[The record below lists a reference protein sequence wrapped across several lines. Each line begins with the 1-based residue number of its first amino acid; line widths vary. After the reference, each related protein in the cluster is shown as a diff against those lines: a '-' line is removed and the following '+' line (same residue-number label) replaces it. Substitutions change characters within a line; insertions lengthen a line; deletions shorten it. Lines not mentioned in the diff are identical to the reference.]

1 MFLNVNRSL
10 RFGNRSVL
18 HCWHIN
24 DQEINAIESFILK
37 VNELYPK
44 WQEEWAPIAEECDLF
59 FNNRDSIERTI
70 RDLLTEKLKNSS
82 FEYFLT
88 YKAFEIILNIKLQHN
103 RQLAVAIPY
112 DNYEEILK
120 SIPNEIGET
129 VKGLNKVNYKV
140 NVTTEKKNADWIK

>member
-1 MFLNVNRSL
+1 M
-10 RFGNRSVL
+10 
-18 HCWHIN
+18 
-24 DQEINAIESFILK
+24 
-37 VNELYPK
+37 
-44 WQEEWAPIAEECDLF
+44 
-59 FNNRDSIERTI
+59 
-70 RDLLTEKLKNSS
+70 
-82 FEYFLT
+82 T